1 MTKRSS
7 MVCARS
13 GRFKRG
19 FGWGPGN
26 LLEGR
31 GYRVRSRAKGGAGI
45 FTLLNALKRGTRALG
60 CLLGLAVGGD

>member
-7 MVCARS
+7 MVCARL

-26 LLEGR
+26 LLEGQ

-45 FTLLNALKRGTRALG
+45 FTSRILRVSLE
-60 CLLGLAVGGD
+60 